1 MRRHEGLIKAQTSG
15 GCLAWAHI
23 RARIPGIL
31 HFLLSQP
38 SHQGEFFGGIFDEKM
53 RSFAML
59 YGADISRKKRRVFQD
74 VLKYVRKVRAM
85 N

>member
-1 MRRHEGLIKAQTSG
+1 MR
-15 GCLAWAHI
+15 
-23 RARIPGIL
+23 
-31 HFLLSQP
+31 
-38 SHQGEFFGGIFDEKM
+38 IFDEKM

-59 YGADISRKKRRVFQD
+59 YGVDISRKKRRDFQN

>member
-1 MRRHEGLIKAQTSG
+1 MRRREGLIKAQTSG
-15 GCLAWAHI
+15 SCLAWAHI

-38 SHQGEFFGGIFDEKM
+38 SHQGEFWGIFDEKM

-59 YGADISRKKRRVFQD
+59 YGADISRQKRGVFQN

>member
-15 GCLAWAHI
+15 GCIAWAHI

-38 SHQGEFFGGIFDEKM
+38 SHEGEFWEHF
-53 RSFAML
+53 
-59 YGADISRKKRRVFQD
+59 
-74 VLKYVRKVRAM
+74 
-85 N
+85 